1 MSQTRAID
9 YVGHMLEAARLA
21 SSYVDGM
28 DKEGFLADRRTQ
40 QAVILNIVIL
50 GEAAAKLAHSH
61 PELLDRYP
69 HVPWKSVRGM
79 RNRMAH
85 GYFDIDLSILWQTVQ
100 SSLPVL
106 AGHSAV
112 IEQDLAGKHP
122 GTPGAE

>member
-50 GEAAAKLAHSH
+50 GEA
-61 PELLDRYP
+61 
-69 HVPWKSVRGM
+69 VP
-79 RNRMAH
+79 N
-85 GYFDIDLSILWQTVQ
+85 
-100 SSLPVL
+100 
-106 AGHSAV
+106 
-112 IEQDLAGKHP
+112 
-122 GTPGAE
+122 